1 MSEAELELVR
11 AALTGD
17 RGAIRRL
24 VGRLRPL
31 VHTEVAHLLLRRTA
45 ASGRN
50 ARQDLEDLVQ
60 EVFARLWADDGKLL
74 RRWDPVRG
82 RSLDSWVRLVA
93 RSRVLDQLR
102 SPRRNP
108 AHGESLE
115 DPEIDR
121 AVSID
126 APSLAATIG
135 AREDLERIQAHL
147 REQLSERDW
156 MLFIALFAE
165 GCGVQQVSEEV
176 GMTTAAVYQWK
187 SRVARHH
194 LPPLA
199 EALREEPT

>member
-24 VGRLRPL
+24 VGRLRPV
-31 VHTEVAHLLLRRTA
+31 VHTEVAHVLLSRA
-45 ASGRN
+45 AAAGRN
-50 ARQDLEDLVQ
+50 ARQELEDLVQ

-74 RRWDPVRG
+74 RRWDPSRG

-93 RSRVLDQLR
+93 RSRALDQLR
-102 SPRRNP
+102 SRRRTP
-108 AHGESLE
+108 LQGEALDEGELE
-115 DPEIDR
+115 R
-121 AVSID
+121 AANLGAS
-126 APSLAATIG
+126 TITGTLG
-135 AREDLERIQAHL
+135 AREDLARIQARL

-165 GCGVQQVSEEV
+165 GASVQQVSEEI

-187 SRVARHH
+187 SRFSRNH

-199 EALREEPT
+199 AALREGPE

>member
-17 RGAIRRL
+17 RVSIRRL
-24 VGRLRPL
+24 VGRLRPI
-31 VHTEVAHLLLRRTA
+31 VHTEVAHLLLRRQA
-45 ASGRN
+45 AMGRS
-50 ARQDLEDLVQ
+50 ARQELDDLVQ

-74 RRWDPVRG
+74 RRWDPARG

-102 SPRRNP
+102 SRRRNP
-108 AHGESLE
+108 AHGESLDDVE
-115 DPEIDR
+115 LEH
-121 AVSID
+121 AASAD
-126 APSLAATIG
+126 APSLAATLG
-135 AREDLERIQAHL
+135 AREDLERIQLRL

-165 GCGVQQVSEEV
+165 GCGVQQVSEEI
-176 GMTTAAVYQWK
+176 GMSTAAVYQWK
-187 SRVARHH
+187 SRFARHH

-199 EALREEPT
+199 EALREGST